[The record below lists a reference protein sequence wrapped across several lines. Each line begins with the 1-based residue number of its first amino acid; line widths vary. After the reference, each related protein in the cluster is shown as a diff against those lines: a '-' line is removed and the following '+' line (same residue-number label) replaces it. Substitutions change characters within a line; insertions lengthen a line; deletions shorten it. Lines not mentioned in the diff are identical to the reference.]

1 MDRELAKELSHK
13 RLTPLHEALLDK
25 VRGMAKASRN
35 KMKDYFPM
43 WDAQHENYM
52 RRRQPSKEDVEAVR
66 MGNSKKIVVPLGY
79 SQINTAVAFGFML
92 YTQRERF
99 FEMTPVED
107 MDGPLRECCE
117 SMLQRDNLA
126 TDYKPRLIQNILN
139 VCRFG
144 LGAEADWWE
153 EDSVW
158 LPIES
163 TAAPTEYNGVLT
175 SEPQLTTKLTK
186 VIKRSGNSVV
196 SVSPYKLY
204 LDPAFHP
211 TDWKRGSFVGWCE
224 SYSLDALMQLQD
236 DGLCTGVEHIDKY
249 NTSTIAEFARETSR
263 ISGFDPLKPGDSK
276 AIVVDKMVV
285 NLAPNSIKGRQDGKT
300 LGPETQTHRWIVW
313 IANDNRIIR
322 AEPATNL
329 HGQWPVSISFFAPDH
344 HEAVFNS
351 LSYMIQDLQGFMS
364 WLMNS
369 RVAAVQATVDGQVI
383 ADPLGVNLDDISLRK
398 RIIRM
403 QKFAAGKGVERFY
416 KPVEVK
422 DSTQGH
428 VGDMEFIY
436 SLVQRI
442 TGVNNNM
449 MGEVASGRR
458 SATENRAS
466 NQGASARLK
475 MVFDVMWGQH
485 YQPQANRMLTNLR
498 QQLPPDEFALVCGQT
513 KASYFGP
520 FRADPLTLARA
531 YDYVPFDGTLPTE
544 KLFVAQQLQELLGL
558 LLSNPVTAL
567 QFNMNPVRVQEEIM
581 QLRGLGTGKNFR
593 FSPEE
598 LQQQMAQL
606 AAQAAAQP
614 QPEGGSSGE

>member
-1 MDRELAKELSHK
+1 MDSELAKQFSAK
-13 RLTPLHEALLDK
+13 VKSSLHEALLTK
-25 VRGMAKASRN
+25 VRDMAKASRS
-35 KMKDYFPM
+35 KMKDFYPM

-52 RRRQPSKEDVEAVR
+52 RRRAPSKEDVEAVR
-66 MGNSKKIVVPLGY
+66 MGLMRKLVVPLGY

-99 FEMTPVED
+99 FELTPVED
-107 MDGPLRECCE
+107 LDWPMKECCE
-117 SMLQRDNLA
+117 TLLQRDNMA
-126 TDYKPRLIQNILN
+126 TGYKPRLIQNILN

-158 LPIES
+158 LPVDS
-163 TAAPTEYNGVLT
+163 TEPAPEYNGLPTGEAKVI
-175 SEPQLTTKLTK
+175 TKLTK
-186 VIKRSGNSVV
+186 VVKRTGNSVV

-204 LDPAFHP
+204 LDPGFHP
-211 TDWKRGSFVGWCE
+211 TDWKRGSFVGWDVE
-224 SYSLDALMQLQD
+224 YSRDALMQLQEA
-236 DGLCTGVEHIDKY
+236 GICTGVEHIDSY
-249 NTSTIAEFARETSR
+249 NTSTIAEFAREASR
-263 ISGFDPLKPGDSK
+263 IEGFNPKEP
-276 AIVVDKMVV
+276 DKFKSVCVTQMVV
-285 NLAPNSIKGRQDGKT
+285 NLAPNSVKGRDGKT
-300 LGPETQTHRWIVW
+300 LGPETQAHKWIIW
-313 IANDNRIIR
+313 LANDCRVIR

-329 HGQWPVSISFFAPDH
+329 HGQWPLSLSFFAPDH

-369 RVAAVQATVDGQVI
+369 RVAAVTQMVDGQVI
-383 ADPLGVNLDDISLRK
+383 ADPLGVNLDDIATRK

-403 QKFAAGKGVERFY
+403 QKFAAGKGVDRFY

-428 VGDMEFIY
+428 IGDMQFIS
-436 SLVQRI
+436 SLIQQI

-466 NQGASARLK
+466 NNGATARLK
-475 MVFDVMWGQH
+475 MVFDTIWGGH
-485 YQPQANRMLTNLR
+485 YTPQANRMLTNLR
-498 QQLPPDEFALVCGQT
+498 QQLPEDEFARVCGPK
-513 KASYFGP
+513 KAAYFSQ
-520 FRADPLTLARA
+520 FRADPISLAQS
-531 YDYVPFDGTLPTE
+531 YDYIPFDGTLPTE

-581 QLRGLGTGKNFR
+581 ELRGLGTGSNFQ
-593 FSPEE
+593 FTPEE
-598 LQQQMAQL
+598 LQQQLGQMSAL
-606 AAQAAAQP
+606 QP
-614 QPEGGSSGE
+614 PPAEGGPTDGV